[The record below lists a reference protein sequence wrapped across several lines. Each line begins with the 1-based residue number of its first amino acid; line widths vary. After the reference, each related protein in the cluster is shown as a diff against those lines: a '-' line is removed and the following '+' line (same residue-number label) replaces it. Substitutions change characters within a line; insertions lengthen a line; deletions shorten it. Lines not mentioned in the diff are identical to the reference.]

1 MDFTYR
7 VTDLLTGQVTE
18 DVALGQTN
26 ITWELSGIG
35 DMTSSLFNRDQR
47 NKNKD
52 LNAAL
57 IPGRTALY
65 VFYGNAPIWGGFISN
80 RVYHTETG
88 LIDLSGNSLEGIF
101 SKIYLIGLPGGEK
114 VYTNKSAAFIVNDLL
129 TWIQSDSALN
139 FGFQFAD
146 LSTGTVPTFD
156 WEVHDYDQMTFGKAL
171 SQLAGDAVNGFDWNI
186 HYDLDASLNVVKT
199 LVIGA
204 PTLGVSQAATGLEW
218 DYWPAGKSNI
228 RGITWTENAAPSAV
242 DYWGADNAEG
252 YAKSFSHVTNTAL
265 IAAGWPRLTET
276 ASFDADDLDG
286 ATLAAAQSLIPPK
299 TSPSFRVNGDTEP
312 LLGTYSVGD
321 YALFSIRDDFLGVV
335 DNYYRIRSISANSG
349 TSDVYLALVGVD
361 D

>member
-171 SQLAGDAVNGFDWNI
+171 SQLAGDAVNGFD
-186 HYDLDASLNVVKT
+186 
-199 LVIGA
+199 
-204 PTLGVSQAATGLEW
+204 
-218 DYWPAGKSNI
+218 
-228 RGITWTENAAPSAV
+228 
-242 DYWGADNAEG
+242 YWGADNAEG